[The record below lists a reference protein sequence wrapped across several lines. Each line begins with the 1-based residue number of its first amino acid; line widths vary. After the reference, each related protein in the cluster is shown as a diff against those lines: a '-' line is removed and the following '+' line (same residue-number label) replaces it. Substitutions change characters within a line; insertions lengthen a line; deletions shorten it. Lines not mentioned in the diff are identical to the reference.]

1 MSIRIELNYRTPS
14 QCPVNQ
20 RVGGGGCCWKILKK
34 NINRIKEK
42 IMIISIDVINPFFP
56 SPILVHDNDVQ
67 KTLNERDFL
76 NIMQGIYQKLL
87 ASVIVTL
94 KYRKTSPRSE
104 TRQECLLLL
113 QVHNFVLEFI
123 ARKIRCEKNKS
134 HPMV

>member
-1 MSIRIELNYRTPS
+1 
-14 QCPVNQ
+14 
-20 RVGGGGCCWKILKK
+20 
-34 NINRIKEK
+34 
-42 IMIISIDVINPFFP
+42 MIISIDVINPFFP

-67 KTLNERDFL
+67 ETLNERDFL
-76 NIMQGIYQKLL
+76 NIIQGIYQKLL

-94 KYRKTSPRSE
+94 KYRKIFPRSE

-134 HPMV
+134 HPNLKGRSKTVFTGDIILYAAYANKSTESC